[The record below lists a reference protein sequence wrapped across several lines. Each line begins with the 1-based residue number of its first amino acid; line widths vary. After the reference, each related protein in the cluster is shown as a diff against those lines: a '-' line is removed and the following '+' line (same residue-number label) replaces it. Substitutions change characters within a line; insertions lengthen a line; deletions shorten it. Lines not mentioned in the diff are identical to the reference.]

1 MVSEI
6 LCFCQMERA
15 MFVISMVKQRKDMF
29 FFRGTKSL
37 QQRNMFQNRDQ
48 VRKKCPQTKV
58 GGNRSHLKRENNVTA
73 IDGGCSKPQP
83 L

>member
-29 FFRGTKSL
+29 LFSGTKPL
-37 QQRNMFQNRDQ
+37 QRGICF
-48 VRKKCPQTKV
+48 KT
-58 GGNRSHLKRENNVTA
+58 GIRSGKMSPEE
-73 IDGGCSKPQP
+73 SW
-83 L
+83 

>member
-29 FFRGTKSL
+29 LFSGTKPLSSEEYVSK
-37 QQRNMFQNRDQ
+37 QGSGQE
-48 VRKKCPQTKV
+48 KCPRGELV
-58 GGNRSHLKRENNVTA
+58 GIGHT
-73 IDGGCSKPQP
+73 
-83 L
+83 